1 MGRAELSRAWEA
13 FTQTH
18 LRVNINTQAQERKKD
33 KNSEENTKIIKLLEK
48 ITIFN
53 NPVKYVPLNVLLS
66 NKLTL

>member
-18 LRVNINTQAQERKKD
+18 LRVNINTQERKKD